1 MWRDLELRELRI
13 FLTLADELHFGRT
26 AERLG
31 ISQPGVSEA
40 VRILESRLGIKV
52 FDRTSRRVRL
62 TPAGEALR
70 SSLVPALAAL
80 DQALAQTSELSRS
93 VRGLLRVG
101 FVLTTEGPALSR
113 LVAAF
118 QARYPACEVRLTEVE
133 TFDAYR
139 PLRRDDID
147 VLCNWLAVDEPDLTA
162 GTAFARYQRALV
174 VAPAHRLAGQPA
186 VSVEEL
192 AGEEVALLPPSTPAA
207 VYDLLIPPRTPSG
220 RPIRRTQPA
229 QTVNEVLSLVARGL
243 IVHPTS
249 STIPI
254 FNRDDVVLV
263 PISDLPPLPLGL
275 VWCTSREDPRI
286 RALNDI
292 ASSMAAGAPPLGGAH
307 NHARLTTRLTMRVN
321 FRASADRRGHLGQ
334 TQQCRTS
341 DARAFPQRHRRPAS
355 SQQTGLSPRCR
366 GHRPAVTNPSL
377 NEFCSNCFASSRRS
391 VGLDVMGER
400 DKVAGYAF
408 ISYVR
413 EDASRVDQI
422 QRRLEAAGIRVWRDT
437 RELWP
442 GEDWGK
448 R

>member
-13 FLTLADELHFGRT
+13 FLALADELHFGRT

-40 VRILESRLGIKV
+40 VRVLESRLGVKV

-62 TPAGEALR
+62 TSAGEALQA
-70 SSLVPALAAL
+70 SLLPALAAL

-113 LVAAF
+113 LVSAF
-118 QARYPACEVRLTEVE
+118 QARYPACEVRLSEVE

-186 VSVEEL
+186 VSIEEL
-192 AGEEVALLPPSTPAA
+192 AGEEVALLPSSTPAA

-263 PISDLPPLPLGL
+263 PIGDLPPLPLGL
-275 VWCTSREDPRI
+275 VWCTARENPRI
-286 RALNDI
+286 RALNEI
-292 ASSMAAGAPPLGGAH
+292 ASSMTEGA
-307 NHARLTTRLTMRVN
+307 
-321 FRASADRRGHLGQ
+321 
-334 TQQCRTS
+334 
-341 DARAFPQRHRRPAS
+341 
-355 SQQTGLSPRCR
+355 
-366 GHRPAVTNPSL
+366 
-377 NEFCSNCFASSRRS
+377 
-391 VGLDVMGER
+391 
-400 DKVAGYAF
+400 
-408 ISYVR
+408 
-413 EDASRVDQI
+413 
-422 QRRLEAAGIRVWRDT
+422 
-437 RELWP
+437 
-442 GEDWGK
+442 
-448 R
+448 